1 LFLIDA
7 SEDSDAT
14 STKTKQSDKEY
25 EAKQIWKQYFA
36 KIKVENPD
44 KVADSAIWDMYS
56 QILLR
61 ECSVSPANATDEHYV
76 KFIAYCNGKIN
87 S

>member
-25 EAKQIWKQYFA
+25 EAKQVWKQYFA

-44 KVADSAIWDMYS
+44 KVNDSAIWDMYA

-61 ECSVSPANATDEHYV
+61 ECGVSPANATDEHYV